1 MQTVVDVMQLFTHI
15 YAASFIFY
23 CIHIRIHIRILLLLV
38 LVLLL
43 KSIFKCH
50 AVKKNL

>member
-23 CIHIRIHIRILLLLV
+23 CIHIRILLLLV

-43 KSIFKCH
+43 KSIF
-50 AVKKNL
+50 